1 MQMLQKEA
9 LGARVEFVVKT
20 IAYWVGQPQPPTK
33 LKPLNHNNWGS
44 WEAKSEHRNAS
55 LGTK

>member
-1 MQMLQKEA
+1 MLQKEA

-55 LGTK
+55 LGIK